1 MKLPEERKTQLPDLD
16 KLLSDLGA
24 NPVETLS
31 QTFAGTGPKARAIV
45 GAGELEL
52 ATPEAAPDDTSVDLA
67 EAGVRAATKLQEEGP
82 DAEFTPEEVL
92 GLEAIILIEG
102 RPPILI
108 QDGKFFPPP
117 SQWAHLEEHRTSIE
131 EAFRSVGRVEATGL
145 PGLPF
150 VGTGF
155 LVADDVVMTNRHVAE
170 VFSSQGAGNAWS
182 FKPGMTAR
190 IDYAEEIGSVSP
202 AEFALTEVIGV
213 HDTLDLALFRVEST
227 SPSGALAPEP
237 LTISSTP
244 PAVTNEVFVVGY
256 PAADP
261 ERNDPEVMR
270 RLFGNVY
277 NVKRLQPGVI
287 TRLIDVERELLHDCS
302 TLGGNSG
309 SCVIDLQM
317 SQVVGL
323 HYAGRYRE
331 ANHAVALWQLTNDP
345 LLTSAGVNFD

>member
-1 MKLPEERKTQLPDLD
+1 MKLPEERKTQLPDVD
-16 KLLSDLGA
+16 KFLSELGE
-24 NPVETLS
+24 NPVEKLS
-31 QTFAGTGPKARAIV
+31 QTLAGKGPKARAII
-45 GAGELEL
+45 GEGER
-52 ATPEAAPDDTSVDLA
+52 ATPEAAADDTSVEVA
-67 EAGVRAATKLQEEGP
+67 EHGVEAMRKMQVEGP

-108 QDGKFFPPP
+108 QDGRFFPPP
-117 SQWAHLEEHRTSIE
+117 SQWAHLEGYRTSIE
-131 EAFRSVGRVEATGL
+131 PTFRSVGRVEATGL

-170 VFSSQGAGNAWS
+170 VFSNQGAGGEWS
-182 FKPGMTAR
+182 FKSGMTAR
-190 IDYAEEIGSVSP
+190 IDYAEEMGSLTP
-202 AEFALTEVIGV
+202 AEFAFTEVIGV
-213 HDTLDLALFRVEST
+213 HDTHDLALFRVENT
-227 SPSGALAPEP
+227 SPGGAAAPTP
-237 LTISSTP
+237 LTVASTP

-261 ERNDPEVMR
+261 NEPDPEMMR
-270 RLFGNVY
+270 RLFSNVY
-277 NVKRLQPGVI
+277 NVKRFQPGVI
-287 TRLIDVERELLHDCS
+287 TRLLDVKRQLLHDCS

-317 SQVVGL
+317 NQVVGL
-323 HYAGRYRE
+323 HFAGSYRE
-331 ANHAVALWQLTNDP
+331 ANYAVALWQLADDP